1 MDTVRVGIIGLG
13 GMGSNHAGYLSRGE
27 IPGARLAAV
36 CDVEPARLQDV
47 SEKYGEDVQAF
58 DSADALFEAKCID
71 AVIVATPHYFH
82 PPLVTQALERGYH
95 AMSEKPAG
103 VYTKQVREMNE
114 VAAKS
119 DRVFGVMFNQR
130 TRGDHQK
137 LKELVE
143 SGELG
148 EIKRTIYIINDW
160 FRAQSYYDSGGW
172 RATWAGE
179 GGGVL
184 ANQCPHNLDLWQW
197 ICGMP
202 ERIRAFCHFG
212 KYHDIEVEDDV
223 TAYAEYANGATGV
236 FITSTGE
243 APGTNRLEISADNG
257 KVVLEGGKITFWR
270 TRVPSSQF
278 LKEWPNGF
286 GSPEVWKCEVP
297 FRGGGEEHRGI
308 TKNWVQAIRQ
318 GTPLL
323 ASGDEGVRGVEL
335 ANAMMLS
342 TWTDDWVDIP
352 VDEERFYEELQ
363 KRVAQSEIKKEGGKV
378 MDVDGT
384 F

>member
-36 CDVEPARLQDV
+36 CDVEPARLQNV

-103 VYTKQVREMNE
+103 VYTKQVRQMNE

-363 KRVAQSEIKKEGGKV
+363 KRVAQSEVKKEGGKV